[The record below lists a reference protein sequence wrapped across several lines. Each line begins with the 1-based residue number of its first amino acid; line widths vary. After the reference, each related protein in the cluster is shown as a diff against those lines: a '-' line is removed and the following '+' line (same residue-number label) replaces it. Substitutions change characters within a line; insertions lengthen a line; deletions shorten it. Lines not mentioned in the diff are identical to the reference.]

1 MASIHILIGCYLKA
15 KQKYEEKDSGMLL
28 KTSKNDLTTIIL
40 RDLMALTD
48 IESNHTHNQILKMVT
63 HNIS

>member
-15 KQKYEEKDSGMLL
+15 KQKYEGKDSGMLL
-28 KTSKNDLTTIIL
+28 KTSKNVVMTIIL
-40 RDLMALTD
+40 RDLRALAD
-48 IESNHTHNQILKMVT
+48 IESNHAHNQILKMVT